1 MNDKLIVFGYKSL
14 TFTKITRKRPTLG
27 VTSYCEKPLLNVL
40 KIFENSVENIRRTKC
55 NFCKIPCLEAIS
67 LPSLRKFS
75 EDLRVAASV
84 KEKRSFPNFASNIK
98 LIQDGGRYH
107 IETSPLICS
116 SEKL

>member
-1 MNDKLIVFGYKSL
+1 M
-14 TFTKITRKRPTLG
+14 
-27 VTSYCEKPLLNVL
+27 
-40 KIFENSVENIRRTKC
+40 ENIRRTKC

-116 SEKL
+116 SEKLIIINVRNLLNPLQPGIAYLYPLKTSENL